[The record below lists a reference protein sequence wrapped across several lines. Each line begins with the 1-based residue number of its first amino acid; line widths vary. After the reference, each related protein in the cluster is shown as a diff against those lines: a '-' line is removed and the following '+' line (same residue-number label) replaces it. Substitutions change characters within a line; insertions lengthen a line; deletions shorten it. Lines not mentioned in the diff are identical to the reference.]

1 VKKLVIVSSVLVL
14 AALGA
19 YYVSSDSSEPVE
31 NSPITESSEMSPS
44 VPNATEANVQ
54 AGNYIEYEEGIIE
67 KTPGTKLLFFHA
79 PWCPQCR
86 ALESDIKAQDL
97 PKDLTIIKVDYDS
110 SQELKERYGVT
121 MQTTIVRVDDEG
133 NLVDK
138 YVAYDYPN
146 FQSVK
151 DNLL

>member
-1 VKKLVIVSSVLVL
+1 MKKLAIISAVLIL

-19 YYVSSDSSEPVE
+19 YYASSDSSAPVE
-31 NSPITESSEMSPS
+31 NSAVTESETPASI
-44 VPNATEANVQ
+44 PNATEASVS
-54 AGNYIEYEEGIIE
+54 AGNYIDYQAGIIE

-86 ALESDIKAQDL
+86 ALESDIKSQTL

-110 SQELKERYGVT
+110 MQELRKKYGVT
-121 MQTTIVRVDDEG
+121 MQTTIVKVDDSG

-138 YVAYDYPN
+138 YVAYDYPT